1 MDTATTLRDRLPR
14 LGARFLAG
22 DVSAGVVSRIVWH
35 TGLVRNAGVWAALDG
50 ELSERAAAWG
60 VLSADKLDKAI
71 EVWIDKYD
79 PDAVR
84 RLRARLRGRSFTIGK
99 RDDDSGHH
107 GGVRQP
113 IGRRCGGVG

>member
-1 MDTATTLRDRLPR
+1 MPGCGRRWTR
-14 LGARFLAG
+14 
-22 DVSAGVVSRIVWH
+22 
-35 TGLVRNAGVWAALDG
+35 

-84 RLRARLRGRSFTIGK
+84 RLAREAAGAFVHDR
-99 RDDDSGHH
+99 
-107 GGVRQP
+107 
-113 IGRRCGGVG
+113 